1 MNEPA
6 PKGIKPPGKNPTSSP
21 SPLENAANRVAQGGN
36 LTPEEEL
43 GMLGKIL
50 AHDMNTGTADPVH
63 KLLGKGF
70 LKRHPEMADKLA
82 EIVGQQQNTDPEPK
96 QKE

>member
-1 MNEPA
+1 MHEPT
-6 PKGIKPPGKNPTSSP
+6 PKGITQKATAGLSA
-21 SPLENAANRVAQGGN
+21 LENVGNRIKNGGS
-36 LTPEEEL
+36 LTPDEEL

-50 AHDMNTGTADPVH
+50 AHDMNTGNTDPVH
-63 KLLGKGF
+63 KLLGEGF

-96 QKE
+96 PEE